1 MTTVQD
7 IIAKLTINDVLAYEL
22 TNEKHLFVTDMLD
35 MADLPRRMSYVNTIE
50 DALEALS
57 AALSI

>member
-22 TNEKHLFVTDMLD
+22 TDEKYLFVTDMLD

>member
-7 IIAKLTINDVLAYEL
+7 IIAKLTIEDVLAYEL
-22 TNEKHLFVTDMLD
+22 TNEKYLFVTDMLD
-35 MADLPRRMSYVNTIE
+35 MAGLPRRSSHVNTIE

-57 AALSI
+57 AALI

>member
-7 IIAKLTINDVLAYEL
+7 IIAKLTIEDVLAYEL

-35 MADLPRRMSYVNTIE
+35 DADLPRRMSYVDTIE